1 MASDSS
7 SASENQKQAAV
18 KWLKKHTVGVCIV
31 VEAALI
37 MLLFNPASR
46 VNPASMWW
54 GIFVLL
60 TGWAMVLVFV
70 IGVFLF
76 LQKKESESS
85 MTTKHIGGAKF

>member
-7 SASENQKQAAV
+7 SASENQKQAGV
-18 KWLKKHTVGVCIV
+18 KWLKKHIIGVCIV

-37 MLLFNPASR
+37 MLLFDPALR
-46 VNPASMWW
+46 VNPASTWW

-70 IGVFLF
+70 TGVFLF
-76 LQKKESESS
+76 LQKRNRR
-85 MTTKHIGGAKF
+85 AQ